1 MTALRIA
8 YQTIAFDKVDIH
20 LRTLRNT
27 RQFLDVNG
35 VAEKL
40 GISSALW
47 PLFGVVWPSSVILA
61 NFMHDFNFKNKKI
74 LEVGCGIGL
83 TSLMLN
89 HFHADITATDIH
101 PSAENFLEEN
111 VLLNKSRK
119 IPFFRTGWADEKT
132 SMGKFDLIVGSDILY
147 EDEHI
152 DLLTNFIDQHTKAQ
166 CEVILVDPSRGR
178 NAKFSK
184 KMAVLGYTQGKDG
197 LIIEN
202 ELEKPYKGRILQY
215 SR

>member
-1 MTALRIA
+1 MAALRIS

-40 GISSALW
+40 NISSASW
-47 PLFGVVWPSSVILA
+47 PIFGVVWPSSVILA
-61 NFMHDFNFKNKKI
+61 HFLHDYQYKNKRI

-83 TSLMLN
+83 VSLMLN
-89 HFHADITATDIH
+89 HFLADITATDIH
-101 PSAENFLEEN
+101 PEVENFFLEN
-111 VLLNKSRK
+111 ILLNKGKNIR
-119 IPFFRTGWADEKT
+119 FVRTGWGDAKT
-132 SMGKFDLIVGSDILY
+132 NMGEFDLIVGSDLLY

-152 DLLTNFIDQHTKAQ
+152 ELLAGFIDQHANPH
-166 CEVILVDPSRGR
+166 CEIIIVDPKRGR

-184 KMAVLGYTQGKDG
+184 KMVSLGYTHNANKPINSPD
-197 LIIEN
+197 
-202 ELEKPYKGRILQY
+202 LEKTFKGHILHY
-215 SR
+215 CR